1 MSQGLTRRQLLG
13 AAGGIAG
20 LALGGTIVWS
30 RLVDDQVQQQAS
42 SPTTVPRRDG
52 RILVVVEISGG
63 NDGLNTLVPSAGTYR
78 DLRPTLGVAESALV
92 PLEGRT
98 DVALHPALAPLAPL
112 WAAGRLAAIRG
123 IGFHDQTRSHF
134 AEMDRWR
141 AGGGDASWLGRWLDA
156 TAGDDETP
164 LRAIGLGTDTR
175 VLTAANS
182 LSTVVQDPA
191 SFQLLAP
198 QNARTNPDAVV
209 AAFLATAHPVGG
221 GPQFAA
227 AQQAIPATRDA
238 VDVFHE
244 ATANTAAASAPEP
257 GAPPDKAS
265 RYFEVA
271 ARLVELDV
279 GAEVIVVGI
288 DGFDT
293 HANQPERHE
302 LLLADLAN
310 GLSTFLA
317 DIERQGRADDVLV
330 VTTSEFGRRVAENG
344 SDGTDHGKANVLFVT
359 GTQVNGQII
368 GGAGLGAIDDE
379 GDLPVEIDAR
389 SLYAI
394 ALDWLGGPTDEILNG
409 DYDRFGV
416 I

>member
-1 MSQGLTRRQLLG
+1 MNQGLTRRQFLG

-20 LALGGTIVWS
+20 LALGGTVVWS
-30 RLVDDQVQQQAS
+30 RLVDDQVQEQAS
-42 SPTTVPRRDG
+42 STTVPRRDG
-52 RILVVVEISGG
+52 RILVVLEINGG
-63 NDGLNTLVPSAGTYR
+63 NDGLNTLVPAAGTYR
-78 DLRPTLGVAESALV
+78 DLRPTLGIAESSLV

-98 DVALHPALAPLAPL
+98 DFALHPELAPLAPL
-112 WAAGRLAAIRG
+112 WAAGQLAAIHG
-123 IGFHDQTRSHF
+123 IGFHEQTRSHF

-156 TAGDDETP
+156 TAGEQETP

-198 QNARTNPDAVV
+198 QNAQTDPDAVV
-209 AAFLATAHPVGG
+209 AAFLATSSPVGG

-227 AQQAIPATRDA
+227 AQQSIPATRDA
-238 VDVFHE
+238 VDVFRE
-244 ATANTAAASAPEP
+244 ATAGTAAATAPQP

-271 ARLVELDV
+271 SRLIELDV

-293 HANQPERHE
+293 HANQPGRHD
-302 LLLADLAN
+302 LLLADIAQ
-310 GLSTFLA
+310 GLSGFVA
-317 DIERQGRADDVLV
+317 EMERQGRSDDVLV

-359 GTQVNGQII
+359 GTQVNGQIV
-368 GGAGLGAIDDE
+368 GEVGLDAIDDE

-394 ALDWLGGPTDEILNG
+394 ALDWLGGPTDEILAG
-409 DYDRFGV
+409 SYDRFG
-416 I
+416 II

>member
-1 MSQGLTRRQLLG
+1 MNQGLTRRQFLG

-30 RLVDDQVQQQAS
+30 RLVDDQVQEQAA
-42 SPTTVPRRDG
+42 PTTVPRRDG
-52 RILVVVEISGG
+52 RILVVLEINGG
-63 NDGLNTLVPSAGTYR
+63 NDGLNTLVPAAGTYR
-78 DLRPTLGVAESALV
+78 DLRPTLGIAEPALV

-98 DVALHPALAPLAPL
+98 DFALHPALAPLAPL
-112 WAAGRLAAIRG
+112 WAAGRLAAIQG
-123 IGFHDQTRSHF
+123 IGFEDQTRSHF

-156 TAGDDETP
+156 TAGDEETP

-198 QNARTNPDAVV
+198 QNARTDPDAVV
-209 AAFLATAHPVGG
+209 AAFLATSSPAGG

-227 AQQAIPATRDA
+227 AQQSIPATRDA
-238 VDVFHE
+238 VDVFRE
-244 ATANTAAASAPEP
+244 ATAGTAAAAAPQP
-257 GAPPDKAS
+257 GAPPDKAT

-271 ARLVELDV
+271 SRLIELDV

-293 HANQPERHE
+293 HANQPDRHD
-302 LLLADLAN
+302 LLLQDVAN
-310 GLSTFLA
+310 GLSTFVA
-317 DIERQGRADDVLV
+317 DMERQGRADDVLV

-368 GGAGLGAIDDE
+368 GDVGLDRIDDE

-394 ALDWLGGPTDEILNG
+394 ALDWLGGPTDEILDG
-409 DYDRFGV
+409 EYDRFGV